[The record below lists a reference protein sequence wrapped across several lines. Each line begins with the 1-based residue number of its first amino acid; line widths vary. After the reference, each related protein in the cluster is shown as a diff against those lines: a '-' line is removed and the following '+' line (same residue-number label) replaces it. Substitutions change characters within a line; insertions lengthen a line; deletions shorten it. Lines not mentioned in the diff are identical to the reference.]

1 MPNQYSK
8 VELTLDLKLPLDTT
22 LLRKRYT
29 KSLFG
34 FLKDKIPQNT
44 EFTND
49 LIKAVKEELT

>member
-8 VELTLDLKLPLDTT
+8 VELTLELKMPNDIT
-22 LLRKRYT
+22 LLKKQYT
-29 KSLFG
+29 KALFE

-49 LIKAVKEELT
+49 LIKTVKEELD

>member
-8 VELTLDLKLPLDTT
+8 VELTLELKLPQDTT
-22 LLRKRYT
+22 LLKKRYT
-29 KSLFG
+29 KALFE

-49 LIKAVKEELT
+49 LINTIKEELE

>member
-8 VELTLDLKLPLDTT
+8 VQLTLDLKMPNDIT
-22 LLRKRYT
+22 LLKKQYT
-29 KSLFG
+29 KALFE

-49 LIKAVKEELT
+49 LIKTVKEELE